1 MPPGGMASGA
11 GRWARRAA
19 GAVAGGWLGL
29 WGFAVLEARAARAE
43 LAGAV
48 AAAEEACG
56 TVAREVRRRPGERAL
71 REKQRAMEKHLA
83 EGRRALSLAD
93 EQVSRAWSC
102 LSPLSPK

>member
-1 MPPGGMASGA
+1 MGNLGGGELLIILL
-11 GRWARRAA
+11 
-19 GAVAGGWLGL
+19 LGL
-29 WGFAVLEARAARAE
+29 VVLGPSRLVVVARQFGR
-43 LAGAV
+43 
-48 AAAEEACG
+48 
-56 TVAREVRRRPGERAL
+56 VAREVRRRPGERAL